1 MTTVRDLMTR
11 DVRCIPATETLD
23 RAAQLMRDHR
33 IGALPVQNGDKELIG
48 IVTDRD
54 IIVKCVAAGH
64 DPAKVTAGD
73 LSEGAPVSVDVSAD
87 ASDAIRVMGEARIRR
102 LLILDNGRPAGV
114 VTEADLARSLPAEQL
129 ADFVSRVYATG
140 RTRTR

>member
-1 MTTVRDLMTR
+1 MTTVRDLMTP

-33 IGALPVQNGDKELIG
+33 IGALPVQNGDAELIG

-73 LSEGAPVSVDVSAD
+73 LAEGAPVSVDVSAD
-87 ASDAIRVMGEARIRR
+87 ASDAVRVMGEARIRR
-102 LLILDNGRPAGV
+102 LLVLDGGRPAGV

-129 ADFVSRVYATG
+129 AEFVSRVYATG
-140 RTRTR
+140 

>member
-1 MTTVRDLMTR
+1 MTTVRDLMTP

-33 IGALPVQNGDKELIG
+33 IGALPVQNGDNELIG

-54 IIVKCVAAGH
+54 IILKCVAAGH

-73 LSEGAPVSVDVSAD
+73 LAEGAPVSVDVAAD
-87 ASDAIRVMGEARIRR
+87 ASDAVRVMGEARIRR
-102 LLILDNGRPAGV
+102 LLVLDNGRPAGV

-140 RTRTR
+140 